1 MYCRVFQYRFR
12 PGDVVAV
19 RDLALHAKEIME
31 QQPGFVS
38 VTFFADEAPG
48 GGGAL
53 SVWQTREAIEA
64 YVRGS
69 SGLMRAA
76 SAGLFLGSPQS
87 LVAEVL
93 ETG

>member
-1 MYCRVFQYRFR
+1 MFCRVFQYQFR
-12 PGDVVAV
+12 PGDGAAV
-19 RDLALHAKEIME
+19 RDLAIHAKEIMQ

-38 VTFFADEAPG
+38 VTFFSDEERG
-48 GGGAL
+48 VGGAL
-53 SVWQTREAIEA
+53 SIWHTREAIEA

-87 LVAEVL
+87 VVAEVIG
-93 ETG
+93 TD